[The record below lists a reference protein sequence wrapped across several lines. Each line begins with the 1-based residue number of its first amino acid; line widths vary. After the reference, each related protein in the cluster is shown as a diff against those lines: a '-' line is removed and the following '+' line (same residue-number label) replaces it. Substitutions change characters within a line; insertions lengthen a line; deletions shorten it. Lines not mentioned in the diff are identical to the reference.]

1 MRARNCSRLG
11 QSGYDERHHPNI
23 DHAVAYGRQR
33 RACGGFQAE
42 SSPAGQ
48 VVGLANRITEIFSDP
63 VEICCPTPI
72 AYASLCE
79 IYVAHS
85 FEFGEF
91 AAYITLIRERAGWP
105 EPATN
110 KMRQCARGRTR
121 LTRRSQ
127 ARLARIQRLN
137 LHIPEDVYCNG

>member
-1 MRARNCSRLG
+1 MFIVGRFGALG
-11 QSGYDERHHPNI
+11 AH
-23 DHAVAYGRQR
+23 GRFRDVRPVSR

-91 AAYITLIRERAGWP
+91 AADITLIRERAGWP

-121 LTRRSQ
+121 LTESGR
-127 ARLARIQRLN
+127 
-137 LHIPEDVYCNG
+137 G